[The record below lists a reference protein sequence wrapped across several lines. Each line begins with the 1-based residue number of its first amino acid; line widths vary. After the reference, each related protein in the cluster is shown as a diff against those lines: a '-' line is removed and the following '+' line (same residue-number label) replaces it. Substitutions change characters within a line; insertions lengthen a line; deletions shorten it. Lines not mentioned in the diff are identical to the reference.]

1 MKIGWFFLFYFCK
14 KQAKF
19 CIQNNK
25 WKQASVNPN
34 PIVNSI
40 LSLALL
46 NPLKLRKSSK
56 WKLQPLQEFG
66 EKTLESLRQLSGGRI
81 KVDLWLSGEGCQ
93 LGGVTAAT
101 ADVPHGVL
109 VLHWGFEACWGASC
123 GWGRHYHVKIGLEDV
138 RDNYTKWKLEGE
150 MTLKRCSRIPIY
162 IDIYRLY
169 RYFQAWEKERIRK
182 VHCLFLQRK
191 LSSKFISLVV
201 TF

>member
-66 EKTLESLRQLSGGRI
+66 EKTLESLRQLSGGRT

-93 LGGVTAAT
+93 VGGVTAAP
-101 ADVPHGVL
+101 AVVPHGVL

-123 GWGRHYHVKIGLEDV
+123 GWGRHYHVKKGLEDV
-138 RDNYTKWKLEGE
+138 RDIIYQ
-150 MTLKRCSRIPIY
+150 LKIGGWDDTQKMFSNSYIYIY
-162 IDIYRLY
+162 IDYIDIFKRGRKSAL
-169 RYFQAWEKERIRK
+169 EKFTVYSCKEN
-182 VHCLFLQRK
+182 
-191 LSSKFISLVV
+191 
-201 TF
+201 